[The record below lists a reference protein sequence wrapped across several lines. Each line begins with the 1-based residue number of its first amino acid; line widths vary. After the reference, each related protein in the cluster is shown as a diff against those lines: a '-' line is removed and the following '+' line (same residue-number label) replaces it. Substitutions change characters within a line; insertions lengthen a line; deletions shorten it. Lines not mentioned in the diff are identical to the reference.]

1 MDFSIEQTI
10 TDLKAGTYEL
20 SAYAQGGDV
29 SDDAKMELY
38 ASINGKE
45 VDPASFMVT
54 TWADCKQPVI
64 RGIELSDGDTLTIG
78 VRMECNAGAWGTVDD
93 FTLNRISD

>member
-1 MDFSIEQTI
+1 MPTASIFALIDFSISDKILQEP
-10 TDLKAGTYEL
+10 
-20 SAYAQGGDV
+20 
-29 SDDAKMELY
+29 DDAKMELY

-54 TWADCKQPVI
+54 TWADWKQPTI
-64 RGIELSDGDTLTIG
+64 KDIKIADGDTLTIG
-78 VRMECNAGAWGTVDD
+78 VRMKCNVGAWGTVDD